1 MRHCSASGRGRRS
14 SPARG
19 EPRRARLR
27 GMPRA
32 GQLWPASMPA
42 PAPAT
47 DTSGLGPGAAQL
59 VAAAQA
65 AAQSFEAAQVAYAQ
79 EQRTILTLQALNSLG
94 RILGGLPGRKN
105 IIWVTGNLPFS
116 LIPENRNMTNA
127 ELEENLPSLKIRSVD
142 QHSAGNY
149 AATFRQGHA
158 DEIRETAARLASAQV
173 AVYPVDARGLS
184 ISTSI
189 DSQETMREMARETG
203 GRAYVNQNEI
213 KYGVERAFK
222 DEAASYELGYYPE
235 NKKWDGKYR
244 SIKVK
249 VAHGDTEVRYRKG
262 YFANEPG
269 PTKDHNPEQ
278 DVAAA
283 LQVNAPA
290 TQVSFMAQAKPTDP
304 GKVRVVFLVDAHTL
318 SAE

>member
-79 EQRTILTLQALNSLG
+79 EQRTILTLHALDSLA

-116 LIPENRNMTNA
+116 LIPEDRTLSET
-127 ELEENLPSLKIRSVD
+127 ELQEDLPSLQI
-142 QHSAGNY
+142 HSGTAHAAGNY
-149 AATFRQGHA
+149 AATLRSSHGDDIRQ
-158 DEIRETAARLASAQV
+158 TAARL
-173 AVYPVDARGLS
+173 
-184 ISTSI
+184 
-189 DSQETMREMARETG
+189 
-203 GRAYVNQNEI
+203 
-213 KYGVERAFK
+213 
-222 DEAASYELGYYPE
+222 
-235 NKKWDGKYR
+235 
-244 SIKVK
+244 
-249 VAHGDTEVRYRKG
+249 
-262 YFANEPG
+262 
-269 PTKDHNPEQ
+269 
-278 DVAAA
+278 
-283 LQVNAPA
+283 
-290 TQVSFMAQAKPTDP
+290 
-304 GKVRVVFLVDAHTL
+304 
-318 SAE
+318 

>member
-127 ELEENLPSLKIRSVD
+127 ELEESLPSQKIRSVD
-142 QHSAGNY
+142 RHSAGNY
-149 AATFRQGHA
+149 ADRKST
-158 DEIRETAARLASAQV
+158 RLNSSHTV
-173 AVYPVDARGLS
+173 ISYAVFCL
-184 ISTSI
+184 
-189 DSQETMREMARETG
+189 
-203 GRAYVNQNEI
+203 
-213 KYGVERAFK
+213 
-222 DEAASYELGYYPE
+222 
-235 NKKWDGKYR
+235 KKK
-244 SIKVK
+244 K
-249 VAHGDTEVRYRKG
+249 
-262 YFANEPG
+262 
-269 PTKDHNPEQ
+269 
-278 DVAAA
+278 
-283 LQVNAPA
+283 
-290 TQVSFMAQAKPTDP
+290 M
-304 GKVRVVFLVDAHTL
+304 
-318 SAE
+318 